1 MNMKNTGAVAVL
13 VVLALWFGY
22 YLGHHNGVQQER
34 RAWLATEQ
42 VFPEPASTV
51 VGGRPAIQTS
61 RLTRTFYRYPYS
73 GQTFIASSGPTPVN
87 VPDPRNTSA
96 K

>member
-1 MNMKNTGAVAVL
+1 MNMKKTGAAAVL
-13 VVLALWFGY
+13 VLLALWLGY
-22 YLGHHNGVQQER
+22 YLGHHDGVQQER

-42 VFPEPASTV
+42 ILPDPTPTV
-51 VGGRPAIQTS
+51 AGGRPAIQTS

-73 GQTFIASSGPTPVN
+73 GQTFIASYGRPPVN
-87 VPDPRNTSA
+87 VPDPRNTPT

>member
-1 MNMKNTGAVAVL
+1 MNMKKTGAAVVL
-13 VVLALWFGY
+13 AVLALWLGY
-22 YLGHHNGVQQER
+22 YLGHHDGVQEER

-42 VFPEPASTV
+42 VLPEPTPTV
-51 VGGRPAIQTS
+51 AAGRPAIQTS

-73 GQTFIASSGPTPVN
+73 GQTFIGSSGPPPVN
-87 VPDPRNTSA
+87 VPDPRNTST

>member
-1 MNMKNTGAVAVL
+1 MKRTLIAVAL
-13 VVLALWFGY
+13 LVLALGFGY
-22 YLGHHNGVQQER
+22 NLGHRNGVQEER

-42 VFPEPASTV
+42 ILPAPTPTV
-51 VGGRPAIQTS
+51 VAGRPAIQTS

-73 GQTFIASSGPTPVN
+73 GQTFIASFGRPPVN
-87 VPDPRNTSA
+87 VPDPRDTPT

>member
-1 MNMKNTGAVAVL
+1 MNMKKIGTAAVL
-13 VVLALWFGY
+13 TVLAMWLGY
-22 YLGHHNGVQQER
+22 YLGHHAGAQEER

-42 VFPEPASTV
+42 ILPEPTPRV

-61 RLTRTFYRYPYS
+61 RLTRTFYTNPHS
-73 GQTFIASSGPTPVN
+73 GQTFIPSPGRLPQN
-87 VPDPRNTSA
+87 RPDPRDTPP